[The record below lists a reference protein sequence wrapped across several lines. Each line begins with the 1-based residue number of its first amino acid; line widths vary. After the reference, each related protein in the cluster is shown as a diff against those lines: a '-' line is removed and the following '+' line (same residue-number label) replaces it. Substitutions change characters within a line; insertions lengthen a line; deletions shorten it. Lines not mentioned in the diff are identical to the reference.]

1 MFEDSF
7 IVRVERERERERFM
21 MGLKS
26 IILTVTLKKGLYL
39 LIKFII
45 LQVFDCKHS
54 ILVKY
59 HNKCLATYTS

>member
-1 MFEDSF
+1 MFKDSF
-7 IVRVERERERERFM
+7 IVRVERERERFM
-21 MGLKS
+21 IGLKS

-54 ILVKY
+54 ILGKY

>member
-7 IVRVERERERERFM
+7 IVRVERERERFM

-26 IILTVTLKKGLYL
+26 IILTVTLKKGLYI

>member
-7 IVRVERERERERFM
+7 IVRAREGERENEIYD
-21 MGLKS
+21 GPKS